1 MIHNGQKIYPL
12 KDKEKEAF
20 EDEAEEEDD
29 GKSCFTAK
37 NVNMGFIIAFPIAF
51 IIFVCYMIIQVKKA
65 IKNYILMSFV
75 PKLLMLVKITLLSNC
90 STKIYPF
97 RDHHFENN
105 N

>member
-51 IIFVCYMIIQVKKA
+51 IIFVCYMIIQVKA
-65 IKNYILMSFV
+65 IENYIYV
-75 PKLLMLVKITLLSNC
+75 IC
-90 STKIYPF
+90 SLIVNGGE
-97 RDHHFENN
+97 DCIMIQL
-105 N
+105 

>member
-20 EDEAEEEDD
+20 EDESEEEND

-51 IIFVCYMIIQVKKA
+51 IIFVCYMIVQVND
-65 IKNYILMSFV
+65 INYNCLSKSRINSFSSSFF
-75 PKLLMLVKITLLSNC
+75 LNC
-90 STKIYPF
+90 
-97 RDHHFENN
+97 
-105 N
+105 

>member
-1 MIHNGQKIYPL
+1 M

-51 IIFVCYMIIQVKKA
+51 IIFVCYMVIQVKA
-65 IKNYILMSFV
+65 I
-75 PKLLMLVKITLLSNC
+75 
-90 STKIYPF
+90 
-97 RDHHFENN
+97 
-105 N
+105 